1 MKVTREDMNDLL
13 DFIIVTGTL
22 AVVGLV
28 MVALAGAL

>member
-1 MKVTREDMNDLL
+1 MITREDLNDLL
-13 DFIIVTGTL
+13 DFITVVGTL

>member
-1 MKVTREDMNDLL
+1 MKVTREDLNDML

-22 AVVGLV
+22 AAVGLV